1 MVVVASAIVARG
13 VKGDAGNRFV
23 VRPWAAPVVAAATC
37 VVVFLGFRLQG
48 VDNGFLSGE
57 LSKSLPVGAA
67 DFVKQ
72 KGLSGPVYDDYSWGG
87 YLIWN
92 PGLPV
97 VIDSRQNVYGDERI
111 NRSIAVWG
119 GVRHWASD
127 PDLKTAGVVIGPV
140 NAPLTQLL
148 RLSPAFDLA
157 YEDQVAAVFVPRANG
172 ETGAVPP
179 ADAPPHSVGK

>member
-1 MVVVASAIVARG
+1 
-13 VKGDAGNRFV
+13 VKG
-23 VRPWAAPVVAAATC
+23 
-37 VVVFLGFRLQG
+37 
-48 VDNGFLSGE
+48 
-57 LSKSLPVGAA
+57 
-67 DFVKQ
+67 

-97 VIDSRQNVYGDERI
+97 VIDGRQNVYGDERI
-111 NRSIAVWG
+111 NRNIATWS
-119 GVRHWASD
+119 GVPHWASD

-157 YEDQVAAVFVPRANG
+157 YEDHVAAVFVPRVNG
-172 ETGAVPP
+172 ETGADPHAASP
-179 ADAPPHSVGK
+179 ASPAGKSSPAGK